1 MSYWVTTIH
10 FVGNYKRDVFY
21 KARTMAGV
29 NIFISSTCYD
39 LSQVRQNLRD
49 FISGLGHNPMMS
61 EQNDF
66 PIDPQLD
73 NWENCINAVK
83 KYADIFVLIIGNRYG
98 AVGETGKSITNTE
111 YLTAVQKGIP
121 IYTFSL
127 KKMTTLLPMWERNP
141 DADYSHAVDNPK
153 IFEFLA
159 DVRKKSGRWNFEFDN
174 AQDIIDTLR
183 KQLSILFQNSLEL
196 RKRIVSSPYK
206 DLYGKVSSKALNII
220 MQKEEEYDVKFFMQ
234 VMQDG
239 ITECHDLKN
248 DYQYSIIL
256 KPLHERRNLSDFFF
270 WLDRKVDEM
279 WSYIDSLHNLSD
291 AFKAFYKENS
301 DESDLRGLHY
311 VASTYVEFYANL
323 LRWGT
328 SVKGMVVPKE
338 CKHLMEILSGMPSP
352 IIEEMEKYPIE
363 SMKKIAVCI
372 EKSKKGTIEK
382 GDMIQFPFKIDIP
395 DSFLTEYKKELNRI
409 EEQFRNRKEAI
420 CEP

>member
-1 MSYWVTTIH
+1 
-10 FVGNYKRDVFY
+10 
-21 KARTMAGV
+21 
-29 NIFISSTCYD
+29 
-39 LSQVRQNLRD
+39 
-49 FISGLGHNPMMS
+49 MMS

-111 YLTAVQKGIP
+111 YLTAVQKSIP

-127 KKMTTLLPMWERNP
+127 KKMTALLPLWEKNP
-141 DADYSHAVDNPK
+141 TADFSDVVDNNQ
-153 IFEFLA
+153 IFEFLSE
-159 DVRKKSGRWNFEFDN
+159 VRKKSGRWNFEFEN
-174 AQDIIDTLR
+174 ARDIMNTLH
-183 KQLSILFQNSLEL
+183 KQLSILFHSSLEL
-196 RKRIVSSPYK
+196 RKKIVSSPYE
-206 DLYGKVSSKALNII
+206 DLFAKISSKALNII
-220 MQKEEEYDVKFFMQ
+220 MQKEEGYDVKFFMQ

-239 ITECHDLKN
+239 IAECRDLKN

-256 KPLHERRNLSDFFF
+256 KPLHERRNLNDFFF
-270 WLDRKVDEM
+270 WLDHKVDEM

-291 AFKAFYKENS
+291 AFKTFYKENS

-338 CKHLMEILSGMPSP
+338 CTHLMEILSGMPSS

-363 SMKKIAVCI
+363 SMKKIAACI

-382 GDMIQFPFKIDIP
+382 DDMIQFPFEIDIP
-395 DSFLTEYKKELNRI
+395 DTFLAAYTKELNKI
-409 EEQFRNRKEAI
+409 MEQFAI
-420 CEP
+420 KDKTLD

>member
-1 MSYWVTTIH
+1 
-10 FVGNYKRDVFY
+10 
-21 KARTMAGV
+21 MAGV

-39 LSQVRQNLRD
+39 LSQVRQDLRD

-127 KKMTTLLPMWERNP
+127 KQMTTLLPMWERNP

-183 KQLSILFQNSLEL
+183 NQLSILFQNSLEL
-196 RKRIVSSPYK
+196 RKRIVSSPYE

-220 MQKEEEYDVKFFMQ
+220 MQKEEGYDVKFFMQ

-239 ITECHDLKN
+239 IAECHDLKN

-291 AFKAFYKENS
+291 AFKTFYKENS

-328 SVKGMVVPKE
+328 SIKGMVVPKE
-338 CKHLMEILSGMPSP
+338 CKHLMEILSGMPSS

-363 SMKKIAVCI
+363 SMQKISVCI

-382 GDMIQFPFKIDIP
+382 GDMIQFPFKMDIP
-395 DSFLTEYKKELNRI
+395 DSFLTEYKEELNKI
-409 EEQFRNRKEAI
+409 EEQFRNRKEANSKL
-420 CEP
+420 

>member
-1 MSYWVTTIH
+1 
-10 FVGNYKRDVFY
+10 
-21 KARTMAGV
+21 MAGV

-39 LSQVRQNLRD
+39 LSQVRQDLRD

-127 KKMTTLLPMWERNP
+127 KQMTTLLPMWEHNP
-141 DADYSHAVDNPK
+141 DADYSHVVDNPK

-159 DVRKKSGRWNFEFDN
+159 DVRKKSGRWNFEFEN
-174 AQDIIDTLR
+174 AQDIKDTLR

-196 RKRIVSSPYK
+196 RKRIVSSPYE
-206 DLYGKVSSKALNII
+206 DLFAKISSKALNII
-220 MQKEEEYDVKFFMQ
+220 MQKEEGYDVKFFMQ

-239 ITECHDLKN
+239 IMECRDLKN

-270 WLDRKVDEM
+270 WLDWKVDEM
-279 WSYIDSLHNLSD
+279 LSYIDSLHNLSD
-291 AFKAFYKENS
+291 AFKTFYKENS

-323 LRWGT
+323 LKWGT
-328 SVKGMVVPKE
+328 SVKGMVIPKE
-338 CKHLMEILSGMPSP
+338 CKHLMEILSGMPSS

-382 GDMIQFPFKIDIP
+382 GDMIQFPFKMDIP
-395 DSFLTEYKKELNRI
+395 DSFLTEYKEELDKV
-409 EEQFRNRKEAI
+409 EEQIRSKKKNNM
-420 CEP
+420 